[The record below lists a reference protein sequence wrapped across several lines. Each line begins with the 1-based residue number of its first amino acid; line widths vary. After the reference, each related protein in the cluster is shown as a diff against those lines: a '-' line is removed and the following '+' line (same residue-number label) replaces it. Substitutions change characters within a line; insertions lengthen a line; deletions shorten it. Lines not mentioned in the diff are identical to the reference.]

1 MLWPWYV
8 VIASAA
14 VIAATFV
21 LMVFCE
27 WAEGLFFAALVA
39 GGIAIL
45 FFGISGL
52 DTSIGRHYDRVICAS
67 FGRQSSRET
76 RFVIYSTFSTDCLT
90 RLANGKWISVDA
102 LRGVGADGR

>member
-14 VIAATFV
+14 GIVAAFV
-21 LMVFCE
+21 FMLFFD
-27 WAEGLFFAALVA
+27 WAEGLFVAALVA
-39 GGIAIL
+39 GGVAIF
-45 FFGISGL
+45 FFGICGL
-52 DTSIGRHYDRVICAS
+52 FTSIGRHYDRVNCAS